1 MKTKAFGTSIEEE
14 KIEDKIK
21 AREIVQ
27 SVLQYGVNQQQIE
40 QIIYLF
46 SMELENVN
54 LMKDL
59 TNTINQSRKG
69 TKSNIITG
77 E

>member
-1 MKTKAFGTSIEEE
+1 MKTKQFGKSQEE
-14 KIEDKIK
+14 IIVEDKIK

-27 SVLQYGVNQQQIE
+27 SVLQYGVNQKQIE

-46 SMELENVN
+46 SMELEDVD
-54 LMKDL
+54 LMKQL
-59 TNTINQSRKG
+59 STAINQSREG
-69 TKSNIITG
+69 TQSSIITG

>member
-1 MKTKAFGTSIEEE
+1 MSVKQFGTSEVEEDL
-14 KIEDKIK
+14 EDKIK

-27 SVLQYGVNQQQIE
+27 SVLQYGVNQKQIE

-46 SMELENVN
+46 SMELENID
-54 LMKDL
+54 LMKQIVAS
-59 TNTINQSRKG
+59 INQSREG
-69 TKSNIITG
+69 TKSSIITG

>member
-1 MKTKAFGTSIEEE
+1 MNTKQFGKSSEEIL
-14 KIEDKIK
+14 IEDNIK

-27 SVLQYGVNQQQIE
+27 SVLQYGVNQKQIE

-46 SMELENVN
+46 SMELENVE
-54 LMKDL
+54 LMKQL
-59 TNTINQSRKG
+59 STTINQSREG
-69 TKSNIITG
+69 TQSSIITG

>member
-1 MKTKAFGTSIEEE
+1 MKTKQFGKSQEE
-14 KIEDKIK
+14 IIVEDKIK

-27 SVLQYGVNQQQIE
+27 SVLQYGVNQKQIE

-46 SMELENVN
+46 SMELEDVD
-54 LMKDL
+54 LMKQL
-59 TNTINQSRKG
+59 STAINQSREG
-69 TKSNIITG
+69 TQASIITG